1 MKTGK
6 LEATRVWK
14 GGLGWCVSHRNSMLS
29 LAFILHIMGNCNGLK
44 LGHLRPQC
52 LHFRR
57 TGNLG
62 VIAGWPGRE
71 EGSNCEKGVEIS
83 QRNYWH
89 SPGELRWRP
98 KPEQRNKLQMMLWI
112 SSHYTLLTSQRQIL
126 VPERKQGMRKK
137 ENMVLRFLPWQ
148 LHIVWCYL
156 YTIITHT

>member
-6 LEATRVWK
+6 LEATQVWK
-14 GGLGWCVSHRNSMLS
+14 GELGWCVSHRNSMLS

-112 SSHYTLLTSQRQIL
+112 SPHYWHLRDRSWYLRGNKGW
-126 VPERKQGMRKK
+126 ERKKIWFWGFCLG
-137 ENMVLRFLPWQ
+137 NF
-148 LHIVWCYL
+148 I
-156 YTIITHT
+156 